1 MGDMQKTCLITGAG
15 RHNGKI
21 MALRMAKAGYRVAIH
36 HSGQDPESADQ
47 TLQMI
52 RSQGGD
58 GFLIVEDLSRPGAA
72 GRLFDQVEE
81 KMDHLDVFINNAG
94 VTLGG
99 PIEKL
104 SEETFDKL
112 VSIDYRAAVFCVQ
125 KAADFM
131 IRTGTKGLIVII
143 SSNHH
148 ERIFPGGALYGSTK
162 EALCRF
168 TKYAGLE
175 YIRWGIH
182 VNCLAPGW
190 IDWEEEMGD
199 RKFKQPDIENH
210 QIPAHRF
217 VKSSDLA
224 DWVTFMAGPSGAS
237 LVGQTINLDGGAS
250 LLGPGMADFGLDRQ
264 IEIGR

>member
-1 MGDMQKTCLITGAG
+1 MSDSKKTCLITGAG
-15 RHNGKI
+15 QHNGKV
-21 MALRMAKAGYRVAIH
+21 MAIRMAKAGYTVAVH
-36 HSGQDPESADQ
+36 HSGRDPQSAQD
-47 TLQMI
+47 TLETIQK
-52 RSQGGD
+52 QGGKA
-58 GFLIVEDLSRPGAA
+58 FLLEEDLSRPGAA
-72 GRLFDQVEE
+72 GRLFDQVKQ

-125 KAADFM
+125 QAAGFM
-131 IRTGTKGLIVII
+131 ISTGTQGSIVII

-148 ERIFPGGALYGSTK
+148 VRIFPGGALYGSTK

-175 YIRWGIH
+175 YIRYGIH

-199 RKFKQPDIENH
+199 RKTKQPDIENH

-217 VKSSDLA
+217 VKSSELA
-224 DWVTFMAGPSGAS
+224 EWVLFMSGPSAAS

-250 LLGPGMADFGLDRQ
+250 LLGPDMKDFGLDLS
-264 IEIGR
+264 